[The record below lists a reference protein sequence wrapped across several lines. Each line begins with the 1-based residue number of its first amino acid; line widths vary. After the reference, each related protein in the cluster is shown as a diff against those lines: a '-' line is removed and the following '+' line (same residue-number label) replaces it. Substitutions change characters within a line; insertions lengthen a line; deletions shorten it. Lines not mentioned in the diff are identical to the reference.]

1 MKEIPNN
8 HLPWPFRNEYSV
20 WGFDLL
26 LTYPMTGALA
36 SVTYKTF
43 DIMKGS
49 LEQNNYSQAA
59 INAVAVLATA
69 CLTIAMAREAAYTTL
84 AFTRNIVSG
93 RKRHL

>member
-8 HLPWPFRNEYSV
+8 HFPWPFKNEYAV

-36 SVTYKTF
+36 CVTYKTF

-49 LEQNNYSQAA
+49 LEQNNYSQVA
-59 INAVAVLATA
+59 INAVAALATV
-69 CLTIAMAREAAYTTL
+69 CLTLAMAREATYTTL
-84 AFTRNIVSG
+84 AFTRNIASG
-93 RKRHL
+93 IKRHL